1 MRGPVVKCATLVV
14 LLFSIAWMAHGS
26 TISGTVKGPDGSPY
40 KGAFVEAQDMDS
52 RITTV
57 VLSDK
62 NGRYHIENLPEGQF
76 RLMVRAVGY
85 RFEPRADIQLVGGQ
99 NITSDIALEPGTVRW
114 TDLSIYQGEQLLPQ
128 GRGREKLTTAC
139 FRCHGFQSRMAA
151 QVRDESGW
159 HDRVNYMRTSFGY
172 LLRDVNEKDGED
184 VTAYL
189 TKYFGPD
196 SPLPHSP
203 AELPA
208 YQNAKL
214 PAFSDDAMKIV
225 YVTFDMPGTNRFPGS
240 AKPERDGNV
249 WIWEYR
255 GHWLGKLDPKSGV
268 ISEYPVPNVDQA
280 SIHSVVV
287 GADGTVWFS
296 EQATDTIGKMDPSTH
311 QITRYREPSRGTK
324 HTLVVD
330 AKGMVWGTGEPLTRF
345 DPETNT
351 FHDYPEVKN
360 AYGLAL
366 DKDDNVWFSEFSKD
380 GKIGKVDSKTGKL
393 TKYQQP
399 TPESWPRRL
408 KIDAQGNVW
417 FCEYE
422 AGKIGRFDP
431 KTETFKEYALPGGR
445 PTPYALVIDKSTGH
459 LWFSSMEMD
468 TISEL
473 DPATGKVALYP
484 FLFPENGMRDFFQDA
499 DGRIWWGSQANNRVG
514 YFYLAGSAASQ
525 RAALQIEKGA
535 K

>member
-1 MRGPVVKCATLVV
+1 MRPVVKSAALAAFLGLLASTAYGAT
-14 LLFSIAWMAHGS
+14 M
-26 TISGTVKGPDGSPY
+26 SGTVKGPDGKPF
-40 KGAFVEAQDMDS
+40 KGAFVEAQDMES
-52 RITTV
+52 RIATN

-62 NGRYHIENLPEGQF
+62 DGRYRIENLSEGQYE
-76 RLMVRAVGY
+76 LSARAVGY
-85 RFEPRADIQLVGGQ
+85 RFQPIAGIQLTAAQ
-99 NITSDIALEPGTVRW
+99 NATYEIALQQGTVHW
-114 TDLSIYQGEQLLPQ
+114 TDLSIYQGEQLLPE
-128 GRGREKLTTAC
+128 GRGRAKLTTAC

-151 QVRDESGW
+151 QVRDETGW
-159 HDRVNYMRTSFGY
+159 HDRVTYMRTSFGY
-172 LLRDVNEKDGED
+172 LLKDVNEKDGDD

-203 AELPA
+203 ADLPG
-208 YQNAKL
+208 YMETKL
-214 PAFSDDAMKIV
+214 PPFSDDAMKIV
-225 YVTFDMPGTNRFPGS
+225 YVSFDMPGPNRFPGS

-255 GHWLGKLDPKSGV
+255 GHWIGKLDPKTGV
-268 ISEYPVPNVDQA
+268 ITEYSIPNVDQA
-280 SIHSVVV
+280 SNHSVVV
-287 GADGTVWFS
+287 GPDGTVWFS
-296 EQATDTIGKMDPSTH
+296 EQATDTIGKMDPATH
-311 QITRYREPSRGTK
+311 QMTRYREPSRGTK

-330 AKGMVWGTGEPLTRF
+330 AKGMVWGTGEPLARF
-345 DPETNT
+345 DPETGT
-351 FHDYPEVKN
+351 FHDYPEVNN

-366 DKDDNVWFSEFSKD
+366 DKDDNVWFSEFTKD
-380 GKIGKVDSKTGKL
+380 GKIGKVDARTGKL

-399 TPESWPRRL
+399 TADAWPRRL
-408 KIDAQGNVW
+408 KIDAQGIVW

-431 KTETFKEYALPGGR
+431 KTETFKEYPLPGGR
-445 PTPYALVIDKSTGH
+445 PTPYALVIDKNTGH

-473 DPATGKVALYP
+473 DPATGKITLYP

-514 YFYLAGSAASQ
+514 YFYLAGSTASQ
-525 RAALQIEKGA
+525 RAAVR
-535 K
+535 